1 MIVVCATMRAKSG
14 KEREVEA
21 TLRAVVENVKNEP
34 GAITYSLHKAVN
46 HPEKFFFYEKY
57 RDNNSFEDHMA
68 TPYFKDMIVKV
79 RPLLEKD
86 PNIDMY
92 EEIASIS

>member
-1 MIVVCATMRAKSG
+1 MIVVCATIRARSG

-21 TLRAVVENVKNEP
+21 SLRAVVENVKEEP
-34 GAITYSLHKAVN
+34 GAVMYSLHKAIN

-57 RDNNSFEDHMA
+57 RDQKAFEDHMA
-68 TPYFKDMIVKV
+68 TPYFKDMIVKIK
-79 RPLLEKD
+79 PLLEKE